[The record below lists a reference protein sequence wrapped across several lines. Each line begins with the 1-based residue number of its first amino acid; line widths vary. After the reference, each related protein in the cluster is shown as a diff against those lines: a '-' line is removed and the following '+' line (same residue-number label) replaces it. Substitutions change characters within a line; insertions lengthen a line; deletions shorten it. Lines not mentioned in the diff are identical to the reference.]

1 MSITNSIEIMKD
13 EIMNQRWKKLE
24 KEMEVLGLDVVVIY
38 GKGIITQYGNLYYF
52 GGYFPILRH
61 GFVIKIKGQEPIAYY
76 NTRADYYLAKE
87 KGTIKDVRYVGMGDV
102 IQAEDPLLIEISNVI
117 NATSPNRVSIV
128 GLKENMNIKQYEYLM
143 NHIKGEIV
151 DGTGMLAKIK
161 SYKSQEEIEMVKNSF
176 SLAEK
181 SFAAFKE
188 VIQPGKTC
196 TEIAGEIEKIARGN
210 GAIDTLVFIEEGP
223 FFLRKPTK
231 KIISENALITCYVE
245 LIDENGYWV
254 EKGGLIAV
262 GNISDEMKELAD
274 ACVQAMEQVKK
285 TIKPGK
291 TVADIADTIHKQ
303 IDHLNVN
310 IGIWHGHGVG
320 VDHDLPVISD
330 SGKEVLEE
338 GMVLSVHPNFA
349 NAKEEFGA
357 SIADVFIVTKDG
369 AEALSKLPYMT
380 YLSQRESERI
390 G

>member
-1 MSITNSIEIMKD
+1 MSTTNSIDIIKS

-24 KEMEVLGLDVVVIY
+24 NEMEALGLDVVLIY

-61 GFVIKIKGQEPIAYY
+61 GFVIKIKGQQPIAYY

-87 KGTIKDVRYVGMGDV
+87 KGTIKDVRFVGTGDV
-102 IQAEDPLLIEISNVI
+102 IQAEDPLLVELANVI
-117 NATSPNRVSIV
+117 NAASPKKVSIV
-128 GLKENMNIKQYEYLM
+128 GLKENMNIKQYEFLM

-151 DGTGMLAKIK
+151 DGTRMMAKIK
-161 SYKSQEEIEMVKNSF
+161 SYKSPEEMEMVKNSF
-176 SLAEK
+176 ALAEK
-181 SFAAFKE
+181 SYAAFEE

-196 TEIAGEIEKIARGN
+196 AEIAGEIERIARGN
-210 GAIDTLVFIEEGP
+210 GAIDTLIFIEEGP

-231 KIISENALITCYVE
+231 KAISENALVTCYVE

-262 GNISDEMKELAD
+262 GNLSNEMKELAD
-274 ACVQAMEQVKK
+274 ACVQAMEEVKK
-285 TIKPGK
+285 TIKPGI
-291 TVADIADTIHKQ
+291 TVGEIADAINKQ
-303 IDHLNVN
+303 IAHLDVKM
-310 IGIWHGHGVG
+310 GIWHGHGVG
-320 VDHDLPVISD
+320 VDHDIPVISD
-330 SGKEVLEE
+330 NGTDVIEE

-349 NAKEEFGA
+349 NAEEEFGA

-369 AEALSKLPYMT
+369 AESLSKLPYLT
-380 YLSQRESERI
+380 YLSQKESERI

>member
-1 MSITNSIEIMKD
+1 
-13 EIMNQRWKKLE
+13 
-24 KEMEVLGLDVVVIY
+24 
-38 GKGIITQYGNLYYF
+38 
-52 GGYFPILRH
+52 
-61 GFVIKIKGQEPIAYY
+61 
-76 NTRADYYLAKE
+76 
-87 KGTIKDVRYVGMGDV
+87 
-102 IQAEDPLLIEISNVI
+102 
-117 NATSPNRVSIV
+117 
-128 GLKENMNIKQYEYLM
+128 M

-196 TEIAGEIEKIARGN
+196 TEIAGEVEKIARGN

-231 KIISENALITCYVE
+231 KVISENALITCYVE

-291 TVADIADTIHKQ
+291 TVGDIADAIHKQ

-330 SGKEVLEE
+330 NGTEVLEE

-369 AEALSKLPYMT
+369 AESLSKLPYMT

>member
-1 MSITNSIEIMKD
+1 
-13 EIMNQRWKKLE
+13 MNQRWKKLE
-24 KEMEVLGLDVVVIY
+24 KEMEVSDLDAVVIY

-52 GGYFPILRH
+52 SGYYPILRH
-61 GFVIKIKGQEPIAYY
+61 GFIIKIKGKEPIVYY
-76 NTRADYYLAKE
+76 NTRADYFLAKE
-87 KGTIKDVRYVGMGDV
+87 NGSIKDVRYVGTGDV
-102 IQAEDPLLIEISNVI
+102 IQAEDPLLIEIANVI

-128 GLKENMNIKQYEYLM
+128 GLKESMNIKQYEYLM
-143 NHIKGEIV
+143 NHIKAEIV

-176 SLAEK
+176 ALAEK

-196 TEIAGEIEKIARGN
+196 TEIAGEVEKIARGS

-223 FFLRKPTK
+223 FFLRKPTN
-231 KIISENALITCYVE
+231 KIISENALVTCYVE

-262 GNISDEMKELAD
+262 GEISTDMKQLAD
-274 ACVQAMEQVKK
+274 ACVRAMEEVKK

-291 TVADIADTIHKQ
+291 TVADIANAIHKH
-303 IDHLNVN
+303 IDHLDVK

-330 SGKEVLEE
+330 SGKEVIEE

-349 NAKEEFGA
+349 NATEEFGA

-369 AEALSKLPYMT
+369 ADSLSKLPYMT
-380 YLSQRESERI
+380 YLTQKESERI

>member
-1 MSITNSIEIMKD
+1 MSTTNSIDIIKS

-24 KEMEVLGLDVVVIY
+24 NEMETLDLDIVLIY

-52 GGYFPILRH
+52 GGYYPILRH
-61 GFVIKIKGQEPIAYY
+61 GFVIKIKGQQPIAYY

-87 KGTIKDVRYVGMGDV
+87 KGTIKDVRFVGTGDV
-102 IQAEDPLLIEISNVI
+102 IQAEDPLLVELANVI
-117 NATSPNRVSIV
+117 NAASPKKVSIV
-128 GLKENMNIKQYEYLM
+128 GLKENMNIKQYEFLM

-151 DGTGMLAKIK
+151 DGTGMVAKIK
-161 SYKSQEEIEMVKNSF
+161 SYKSPEEMEMVKNSF
-176 SLAEK
+176 VLAEK
-181 SFAAFKE
+181 SYAAFEE

-196 TEIAGEIEKIARGN
+196 AEIAGEIERIARGN
-210 GAIDTLVFIEEGP
+210 GAIDTLIFIEEGP

-231 KIISENALITCYVE
+231 KVISENALVTCYVE

-262 GNISDEMKELAD
+262 GNLSNEMRELAD
-274 ACVQAMEQVKK
+274 ACVQAMEEVKK
-285 TIKPGK
+285 TIKPGI
-291 TVADIADTIHKQ
+291 TVGEIAYAINKQ
-303 IDHLNVN
+303 IAHLDVK

-320 VDHDLPVISD
+320 VDHDIPVISD
-330 SGKEVLEE
+330 NGTDVIEE

-369 AEALSKLPYMT
+369 AESLSKLPYMT
-380 YLSQRESERI
+380 YLSQKESESI